1 MGALRLKAKAAKV
14 GVEDDS
20 QTLSTWSVVTASTI
34 SEAPAPAAPEAEAP
48 ASYACAPAPAPG
60 PAPAIEPS
68 SLEKLREKW
77 HAIYERAADNAVNRW
92 YKKCKKHGSFILLS
106 PPNQARC
113 VQARTLKL
121 AKARWSPAS
130 ERIFKYLHLAP
141 CEVDVLYS
149 LFRTADADNSNT
161 LAVGELME
169 FLDLK
174 HSDFANRVF
183 CMLEYM
189 RGWHVSGSC
198 DFEAYVVSVWNI
210 CTLDTDEFRDFVFE
224 LYDADESGYL
234 DREEAL
240 DLVVDITTE
249 AFAGTERSA
258 LLLQDLV
265 TLIAESPLEAISKED
280 FKEFTA
286 SRPALLGPGY
296 QLRQRMR
303 LKFGGEA
310 FWDYISGRRK
320 VQGGVAAVDEAGQIS
335 STFVPLRRLLL
346 DYDESRSEP
355 PMVHERNHD
364 QENIRHRIR
373 KRKLQIIEKIISQ
386 RSMSMCT
393 TVVRQNKQNPLMAE
407 FLHERRIGLEML
419 DEMEE
424 MRRDVEE
431 GAFQLPAAFRDDVE
445 LTSNMMR
452 LKSMES
458 ERKFRDKERSKLV
471 KWIGYSDDFERIY
484 DDPDFSTIKE
494 KAKERQALKDLENA
508 GNPEIARQLEAKRK
522 AEEEALHRARTSSAA
537 LARAAKA
544 RWAQVQERMAATAD
558 RKQEARTAK
567 LAQIAELARQ
577 KELEA
582 SSSEYE
588 SGSEGEEGSSEEGS
602 EESSGDEATGE
613 DGSAAEEASQ
623 EASAEDGA
631 TLEDIEEGE
640 ESEDEVSALEEEGAP
655 RIVDD

>member
-1 MGALRLKAKAAKV
+1 
-14 GVEDDS
+14 
-20 QTLSTWSVVTASTI
+20 
-34 SEAPAPAAPEAEAP
+34 
-48 ASYACAPAPAPG
+48 
-60 PAPAIEPS
+60 
-68 SLEKLREKW
+68 
-77 HAIYERAADNAVNRW
+77 
-92 YKKCKKHGSFILLS
+92 
-106 PPNQARC
+106 
-113 VQARTLKL
+113 
-121 AKARWSPAS
+121 
-130 ERIFKYLHLAP
+130 
-141 CEVDVLYS
+141 
-149 LFRTADADNSNT
+149 
-161 LAVGELME
+161 
-169 FLDLK
+169 
-174 HSDFANRVF
+174 
-183 CMLEYM
+183 
-189 RGWHVSGSC
+189 
-198 DFEAYVVSVWNI
+198 
-210 CTLDTDEFRDFVFE
+210 
-224 LYDADESGYL
+224 
-234 DREEAL
+234 
-240 DLVVDITTE
+240 
-249 AFAGTERSA
+249 
-258 LLLQDLV
+258 
-265 TLIAESPLEAISKED
+265 
-280 FKEFTA
+280 
-286 SRPALLGPGY
+286 
-296 QLRQRMR
+296 
-303 LKFGGEA
+303 
-310 FWDYISGRRK
+310 
-320 VQGGVAAVDEAGQIS
+320 
-335 STFVPLRRLLL
+335 
-346 DYDESRSEP
+346 
-355 PMVHERNHD
+355 MVHERNHD

-494 KAKERQALKDLENA
+494 KARERQALKDLENA

-588 SGSEGEEGSSEEGS
+588 SGSEEESSGEEGSEEGS
-602 EESSGDEATGE
+602 EERSGEEE

-631 TLEDIEEGE
+631 LEDIEEGE
-640 ESEDEVSALEEEGAP
+640 ESEDEVSALEDEGAP

>member
-1 MGALRLKAKAAKV
+1 
-14 GVEDDS
+14 
-20 QTLSTWSVVTASTI
+20 
-34 SEAPAPAAPEAEAP
+34 
-48 ASYACAPAPAPG
+48 
-60 PAPAIEPS
+60 
-68 SLEKLREKW
+68 
-77 HAIYERAADNAVNRW
+77 
-92 YKKCKKHGSFILLS
+92 
-106 PPNQARC
+106 
-113 VQARTLKL
+113 
-121 AKARWSPAS
+121 
-130 ERIFKYLHLAP
+130 
-141 CEVDVLYS
+141 
-149 LFRTADADNSNT
+149 
-161 LAVGELME
+161 
-169 FLDLK
+169 
-174 HSDFANRVF
+174 
-183 CMLEYM
+183 
-189 RGWHVSGSC
+189 
-198 DFEAYVVSVWNI
+198 
-210 CTLDTDEFRDFVFE
+210 
-224 LYDADESGYL
+224 
-234 DREEAL
+234 
-240 DLVVDITTE
+240 
-249 AFAGTERSA
+249 
-258 LLLQDLV
+258 
-265 TLIAESPLEAISKED
+265 
-280 FKEFTA
+280 
-286 SRPALLGPGY
+286 
-296 QLRQRMR
+296 
-303 LKFGGEA
+303 
-310 FWDYISGRRK
+310 
-320 VQGGVAAVDEAGQIS
+320 
-335 STFVPLRRLLL
+335 
-346 DYDESRSEP
+346 
-355 PMVHERNHD
+355 MVHERNHD

-424 MRRDVEE
+424 MRRDVED

-471 KWIGYSDDFERIY
+471 KWIGYSDHFERIY

-494 KAKERQALKDLENA
+494 KARERQALKDMENA

-582 SSSEYE
+582 SSSEY
-588 SGSEGEEGSSEEGS
+588 SSEEGS
-602 EESSGDEATGE
+602 EEESGEESSGDEATGE

-631 TLEDIEEGE
+631 LEDIEEGE
-640 ESEDEVSALEEEGAP
+640 ESEDEVSALEDEGAP

>member
-20 QTLSTWSVVTASTI
+20 ATLSTWSVATASTI

-92 YKKCKKHGSFILLS
+92 YKKCKKHGAFILLS

-471 KWIGYSDDFERIY
+471 KWIGYSDHFEKIY

-494 KAKERQALKDLENA
+494 KARERQALKDLENT

-582 SSSEYE
+582 SSSSEYE
-588 SGSEGEEGSSEEGS
+588 SGSEEEEESGE

-613 DGSAAEEASQ
+613 DGSAADEEASQ
-623 EASAEDGA
+623 DASAEDGA
-631 TLEDIEEGE
+631 LEDIEEGE
-640 ESEDEVSALEEEGAP
+640 ESEDEVSALEDEGAP

>member
-1 MGALRLKAKAAKV
+1 MKAKAAKV

-20 QTLSTWSVVTASTI
+20 ATLSTWSVATASTI

-48 ASYACAPAPAPG
+48 AAYACTPAPAPG

-77 HAIYERAADNAVNRW
+77 QELYNKAADNAVNRW

-121 AKARWSPAS
+121 AKPRWSPAS

-149 LFRTADADNSNT
+149 LFRTADVDNSNT

-296 QLRQRMR
+296 QVRQRMR

-310 FWDYISGRRK
+310 FWDWIAMRRK

-471 KWIGYSDDFERIY
+471 KWIGYSDNFEKIY
-484 DDPDFSTIKE
+484 DDPDISTIKE
-494 KAKERQALKDLENA
+494 KARERQALKDLENA
-508 GNPEIARQLEAKRK
+508 GNPEIAAARGEAESGRGG
-522 AEEEALHRARTSSAA
+522 AASGPDVVCRSGSS
-537 LARAAKA
+537 REA
-544 RWAQVQERMAATAD
+544 RWAQVQERMAATAVGS
-558 RKQEARTAK
+558 RKLERRVWRRSRSWRGKRSWRRLLHRKGRTRRGPQRRRAARRAQRRPARTA
-567 LAQIAELARQ
+567 ARPRRRPSRRMTAPPW
-577 KELEA
+577 KT
-582 SSSEYE
+582 SKRGRSPR
-588 SGSEGEEGSSEEGS
+588 
-602 EESSGDEATGE
+602 TR
-613 DGSAAEEASQ
+613 SAPYPSPMARR
-623 EASAEDGA
+623 G
-631 TLEDIEEGE
+631 
-640 ESEDEVSALEEEGAP
+640 
-655 RIVDD
+655 

>member
-1 MGALRLKAKAAKV
+1 MLGALRLKAKAAKV

-20 QTLSTWSVVTASTI
+20 QTLSTWSVATASTI

-92 YKKCKKHGSFILLS
+92 YKRCKKHGSFILLS

-121 AKARWSPAS
+121 AKARWSLAS

-471 KWIGYSDDFERIY
+471 KWIGYSDDFEKIY

-494 KAKERQALKDLENA
+494 KARERQALKDLENA

-582 SSSEYE
+582 SSSEY
-588 SGSEGEEGSSEEGS
+588 SSSGEEGSEEEGS

-613 DGSAAEEASQ
+613 DEEAEEASQ

-640 ESEDEVSALEEEGAP
+640 ESEVESGIDGEEPA